1 MGRAGVLGLLLLGVA
16 ARLSAQDW
24 QSIGPWGGYEF
35 ALKAPDRAGQRV
47 YASGNTGLFRSD
59 DRGGR
64 WSRLVGPAD
73 GRFASG
79 ESLFSVSRA
88 DPDVLLAVSGNFR
101 DVLYSSDGGASW
113 RLVLPASPLVNSYV
127 TAVAVSQLDPDRLEV
142 FTADYTAYPRS
153 PKRSSSQD
161 GGVTWSQT
169 AVGIP
174 ADSGCDPAL
183 TQAHAVT
190 SAVFDASTADTLYGS
205 TVFRCALPGVP
216 MRFDLWA
223 DQGGSQ
229 AVLAAESF
237 QYPFLVQHS
246 DIQQSGSH
254 LFWRRSDRLARVD
267 GAGLV
272 AIDVPPGGARAI
284 SATPTHLLVGTQ
296 GNLVQSTDGGASF
309 TFLGDSTFTQGL
321 PLPDV
326 FGSVRFDDGDI
337 LASNRL
343 GIFLKQARE
352 PWQPRSRG
360 LAGSPVVAMRVSPD
374 GSRIWASTRGSQGTY
389 HGAYPGS
396 IFQRTS
402 DAGATWQASTVLA
415 MRYELNRIIA
425 DPLTE
430 MMQGSAVLYASGRR
444 CQGYCQTP
452 VAQGFGVYKS
462 IDDGVSWQPAASPP
476 DPLSY
481 ENSPAIAGDFLDGA
495 VASRTLMA
503 PAINVREGVLRSLDS
518 GLLWTAASSG
528 LPLPIANPYQAP
540 RGLDLIASPAVS
552 DTWYLGATIDWEPSL
567 QVYPTLPAGVF
578 RSVDD
583 GASWQHLAN
592 GLPLVAPGASASG
605 VFRLAAHPTDPLKL
619 WAITYERNEY
629 NDFVNNRV
637 FRSVDGAATWFE
649 SGAGLPVAQ
658 WWSIAVEPQRPDYV
672 YVSGTDGVF
681 FSRDDGASWQRLGTL
696 VRGLTPTLSV
706 NETGVYA
713 GGLFGIHRIPRP
725 DLPETIFRS
734 DFEPE

>member
-1 MGRAGVLGLLLLGVA
+1 MYRNFMLALLLIGGSTRA
-16 ARLSAQDW
+16 SAQDW

-64 WSRLVGPAD
+64 WTRLVGPAD

-79 ESLFSVSRA
+79 ESMFAVSRA
-88 DPDVLLAVSGNFR
+88 DPDALLAVTGNFR
-101 DVLYSSDGGASW
+101 DVLYSSDGGANW
-113 RLVLPASPLVNSYV
+113 HAVLLASPLVNRYV
-127 TAVAVSQLDPDRLEV
+127 TAVAVSQIDPGRLEV
-142 FTADYTAYPRS
+142 FTAEYTAYPRN
-153 PKRSSSQD
+153 PERSSSQD
-161 GGVTWSQT
+161 GGVTWAT
-169 AVGIP
+169 RAVGIP
-174 ADSGCDPAL
+174 ADTGCDPEI
-183 TQAHAVT
+183 TQSHAVT
-190 SAVFDASTADTLYGS
+190 SALFDATVADKLYAS
-205 TVFRCALPGVP
+205 TVFRCGLPWVP

-229 AVLAAESF
+229 SVLAAESF
-237 QYPFLVQHS
+237 QYPFLVHHS
-246 DIQQSGSH
+246 DIQQSGSR

-272 AIDVPPGGARAI
+272 AIDLTPVGARAI

-296 GNLVQSTDGGASF
+296 GNLMQSTDGGATF

-326 FGSVRFDDGDI
+326 FGSVRFEDGDI

-343 GIFLKQARE
+343 GIFLKPARA
-352 PWQPRSRG
+352 PWQPRSEG

-402 DAGATWQASTVLA
+402 DAGATWQATNVLG

-425 DPLTE
+425 DPDTE
-430 MMQGSAVLYASGRR
+430 MIQGGAVLYASGRR
-444 CQGYCQTP
+444 CQSYCQTP
-452 VAQGFGVYKS
+452 VADGFGVYKS
-462 IDDGVSWQPAASPP
+462 VDDGISWQPATIPP
-476 DPLSY
+476 NPVPY
-481 ENSPAIAGDFLDGA
+481 ENSPAVAGDFLAGS
-495 VASRTLMA
+495 VGSRTLMA
-503 PAINVREGVLRSLDS
+503 PAINAREGVFRSLDS
-518 GLLWTAASSG
+518 GLLWTPASSG
-528 LPLPIANPYQAP
+528 LPQPIANPYQAP

-552 DTWYLGATIDWEPSL
+552 GTWYLGATIDWEPSL

-578 RSVDD
+578 RSVDE

-619 WAITYERNEY
+619 WAITYERDEY
-629 NDFVNNRV
+629 NDFVTNRV
-637 FRSVDGAATWFE
+637 FRTVDGAATWFE

-658 WWSIAVEPQRPDYV
+658 WWAIAVEPQRPDYV
-672 YVSGTDGVF
+672 YVGGTDGVF
-681 FSRDDGASWQRLGTL
+681 FSRDGGASWQRLGTL

-713 GGLFGIHRIPRP
+713 GGLFGIHRIARP
-725 DLPETIFRS
+725 DLPEAIFRS
-734 DFEPE
+734 GFEID